1 MVTLRTFDSSVLS
14 LIVLFT
20 LYLDAHSRLERKFTQ
35 YRLFL
40 DLVLLNMAL
49 ICIDLITWLVNGV
62 PGSQLRWIGYA
73 SNTLLFALEPMGL
86 TMWILYA
93 NFQIF
98 HDEIRIAKLNKYL
111 SIPLIINGIL
121 SVLSIFNGYFFTL
134 DDQNIYSR
142 GDLYFLHLIL
152 CVILLLFPFPAIFK
166 NKNDIPRKHFSSLLL
181 FLIPITIGTTLQVL
195 FYGVSYTWS
204 GMMVSLLIVYLTIQD
219 RESSTDFLTEVNNR
233 KQLDHFIKNKINAGR
248 KQQPFSIILIDL
260 DHFKEINDEF
270 GHDIGDEALQD
281 AVKLLRDCL
290 RPNDFLARFGG
301 DEFLIVMDITTS
313 EDLPKTIHRI
323 KYCFED
329 FNQNNQKPY
338 SLSFSYGS
346 YLYDRDSKMDADQLI
361 KYLDEM
367 MYKDKE
373 RLYWLNEN

>member
-40 DLVLLNMAL
+40 DLVLLNLAL

-121 SVLSIFNGYFFTL
+121 
-134 DDQNIYSR
+134 
-142 GDLYFLHLIL
+142 
-152 CVILLLFPFPAIFK
+152 
-166 NKNDIPRKHFSSLLL
+166 
-181 FLIPITIGTTLQVL
+181 
-195 FYGVSYTWS
+195 
-204 GMMVSLLIVYLTIQD
+204 
-219 RESSTDFLTEVNNR
+219 
-233 KQLDHFIKNKINAGR
+233 
-248 KQQPFSIILIDL
+248 
-260 DHFKEINDEF
+260 
-270 GHDIGDEALQD
+270 
-281 AVKLLRDCL
+281 
-290 RPNDFLARFGG
+290 
-301 DEFLIVMDITTS
+301 
-313 EDLPKTIHRI
+313 
-323 KYCFED
+323 
-329 FNQNNQKPY
+329 
-338 SLSFSYGS
+338 
-346 YLYDRDSKMDADQLI
+346 
-361 KYLDEM
+361 
-367 MYKDKE
+367 
-373 RLYWLNEN
+373 